1 MFEHLPSNQ
10 WLLILCIPLVG
21 AALGWVMNT
30 LGCLLTYGANPKS
43 HWGLIQ
49 LREKYFTKLF
59 YQQFLRGRLSS
70 SQLYEHMGPEKMVKH
85 IVQSIRPRLDSII
98 DDAMENDHDI
108 FWENLPITVKNRF
121 YARAHKLLPRI
132 VDDLVEDIGDSIDRL
147 IKPEHIILKKL
158 TSNDMS
164 ISWIVKQ
171 TYIDE
176 IQKHPIRGLLI
187 GYILGLG
194 LLAAWLISPHWILLI
209 GGYCVIAM
217 VSTWLGHSNL
227 NHAKPHTVNI
237 SKILATNTLSPLSI
251 ANTLLSGSNGKHTYS
266 LIKKH
271 SAPIIEQASLRAFT
285 QLTIG
290 PSGYAAVKHQL
301 TKNIKHA
308 YAEAFNDA
316 RFNDGQHQ
324 RIEAYITQSI
334 APLSNQSPDQNIRQ
348 RSPGDTAAQSNQN
361 QNQYNFRNVPSAIFI
376 QQVKR
381 IQMPIL
387 LPIALLV
394 GSFAGIT
401 LQLLIW
407 NT

>member
-21 AALGWVMNT
+21 AVIGWATNT
-30 LGCLLTYGANPKS
+30 LGCLLTYGANSKS
-43 HWGLIQ
+43 QWSLIQ
-49 LREKYFTKLF
+49 LREKHFTKLF
-59 YQQFLRGRLSS
+59 YQHFLNGHLSS
-70 SQLYEHMGPEKMVKH
+70 TQLYEHMGPEKMVKH
-85 IVQSIRPRLDSII
+85 IVQSIRPRLDGII
-98 DDAMENDHDI
+98 DDAMENNHDI

-121 YARAHKLLPRI
+121 YARAHKLLPRV

-147 IKPEHIILKKL
+147 IKPEHIILKNL
-158 TSNDMS
+158 TSTDES
-164 ISWIVKQ
+164 IGWIIKQ

-176 IQKHPIRGLLI
+176 IQKHPIRGLLV

-194 LLAAWLISPHWILLI
+194 LLGAWLTIPTWTLLI
-209 GGYCVIAM
+209 GGYCVIAIA
-217 VSTWLGHSNL
+217 STWLGHSNL
-227 NHAKPHTVNI
+227 SDAKPHTANI
-237 SKILATNTLSPLSI
+237 SKILVTSALSPQSI
-251 ANTLLSGSNGKHTYS
+251 ANTLLSGNNGKHTYS

-271 SAPIIEQASLRAFT
+271 SAPIIEQASLRTFT

-301 TKNIKHA
+301 TQNIKNA
-308 YAEAFNDA
+308 YTEAFNDT
-316 RFNDGQHQ
+316 RFNDAQRQ
-324 RIEAYITQSI
+324 RIEAYI
-334 APLSNQSPDQNIRQ
+334 
-348 RSPGDTAAQSNQN
+348 AQSLAQSSANNKATLAIQSE
-361 QNQYNFRNVPSAIFI
+361 YNTKKSPSATFI
-376 QQVKR
+376 QQVKKL
-381 IQMPIL
+381 QMPVL